1 MSRPALFEP
10 RRFRSTVPY
19 YTRFRLPYPDSLIRR
34 VISLAALRHG
44 DRVMDLGCGPGLLA
58 IAFAK
63 AGMEVVA
70 VDPEPEML
78 AAARAAA
85 SEARACIETRIGSSF
100 ELPPDLSS
108 FGLVAVG
115 RAFHWMNRGQTL
127 DAFDRG
133 LTARC
138 AISLFDDDHPRTAEN
153 GWRFVLRDISNR
165 YGRSDSPH
173 VIQARRADYRTH
185 EAVLLD
191 SAFSQLVRV
200 SEFVRRSLTA
210 DEIVG
215 LAFSLSTSSPER
227 LGERA
232 GDFERDLRSALA
244 ALSPAGTFTE
254 IAELSALV
262 ARRPFSETPP

>member
-1 MSRPALFEP
+1 MSPPAAFEP

-19 YTRFRLPYPDSLIRR
+19 YARFRLAYPDSLILR
-34 VISLAALRHG
+34 VISLAALRRG

-78 AAARAAA
+78 AAARTAA
-85 SEARACIETRIGSSF
+85 SEAQAHIETRTGSSF

-108 FGLVAVG
+108 FRLVAIG
-115 RAFHWMNRGQTL
+115 RAFHWMNRGETL
-127 DAFDRG
+127 EAFDRS
-133 LTARC
+133 LAADC
-138 AISLFDDDHPRTAEN
+138 AIALFDDDHPRTAEN
-153 GWRFVLRDISNR
+153 GWRFAVRDIGNR

-173 VIQARRADYRTH
+173 VVQARRSDYQTH
-185 EAVLLD
+185 EAVFLD
-191 SAFSQLVRV
+191 SAFSRLVRV

-215 LAFSLSTSSPER
+215 LAFSLSTSSRER

-232 GDFERDLRSALA
+232 GAFERDLRSALA
-244 ALSPAGTFTE
+244 VLSPTGTFTE

-262 ARRPFSETPP
+262 ATRPLSGTPP